1 MTTATLTWA
10 SRPSLAPNPVQWVK
24 SVIAQL
30 GADRS
35 AQTAPCPAIANQ
47 HTDRGKVLILPGMM
61 GSRLSVMNGDTL
73 EAAWLHPAEIAAGGI
88 ARLKWPNPVT
98 ATGALAA
105 SYGQLLARLR
115 MAGFDADFL
124 PYDWRQS
131 PDMIGDQLIADL
143 RDQDLNGVTLVCH
156 SMGGLV
162 ARQMAAA
169 DPDGKIIAR
178 VITIGTPNR
187 GSYAPLQMFDLSHP
201 TLATLARIDT
211 VHDRRALVQNY
222 LRDFPGLL
230 AMLPSSD
237 GMDAEDHFDASDWPA
252 DTVRPSAA
260 LLDDAKSSVAAL
272 PAPDARFHQIIG
284 TGQSTIV
291 GAKAGDSRFQFKRS
305 ENGDG
310 VVARS
315 SAEHGDL
322 PRYFVRCAH
331 GMLCNNRTVIATTVD
346 LIRKGRP
353 VSRAAKA
360 TTRTAIFNK
369 LRHARPDFA

>member
-1 MTTATLTWA
+1 MTTASLTWTA
-10 SRPSLAPNPVQWVK
+10 RPSLAPNPIGWVK
-24 SVIAQL
+24 TVMAQL
-30 GADRS
+30 GAARC
-35 AQTAPCPAIANQ
+35 ANAATPCPAIATQNIN
-47 HTDRGKVLILPGMM
+47 DGKVLVLPGMM
-61 GSRLSVMNGDTL
+61 GSRLSVLNGDQFET
-73 EAAWLHPAEIAAGGI
+73 AWLHPAQIAAGGI
-88 ARLKWPNPVT
+88 ARLKWPAPVK

-105 SYGQLLARLR
+105 SYGQLLMRLR
-115 MAGFDADFL
+115 MAGFDAEFL

-131 PDMIGDQLIADL
+131 PDTIGDELIAQL
-143 RDQDLNGVTLVCH
+143 RTRHLSGVTLVCH

-169 DPDGKIIAR
+169 DPDGKVIAR

-211 VHDRRALVQNY
+211 VHDRRALVQDY

-230 AMLPSSD
+230 AMLPS
-237 GMDAEDHFDASDWPA
+237 GEGADADHFDTSDWPES
-252 DTVRPSAA
+252 TVRPCAA
-260 LLDDAKSSVAAL
+260 LLGDARSKVAAL

-284 TGQSTIV
+284 TGHSTIV
-291 GAKAGDSRFQFKRS
+291 GAKAAGDGFRFDRS
-305 ENGDG
+305 DDGDG
-310 VVARS
+310 VVARC

-322 PRYFVRCAH
+322 PRYFIRCAH

-353 VSRAAKA
+353 VSPAVRAKG
-360 TTRTAIFNK
+360 RTAIFK
-369 LRHARPDFA
+369 QLRHTRPDFA